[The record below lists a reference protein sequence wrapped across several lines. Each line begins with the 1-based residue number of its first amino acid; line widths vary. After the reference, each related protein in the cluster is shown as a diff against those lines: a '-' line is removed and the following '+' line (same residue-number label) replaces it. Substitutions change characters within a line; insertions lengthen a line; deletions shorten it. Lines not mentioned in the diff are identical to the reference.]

1 VRYVPFLA
9 IQITVLVS
17 LADYSRNNVFVPF
30 IISVLSLGAVRAQP
44 FCNDALLAVTPQLQ
58 TVVRTT

>member
-1 VRYVPFLA
+1 MVRYVQPRMDSMRLP
-9 IQITVLVS
+9 L
-17 LADYSRNNVFVPF
+17 L
-30 IISVLSLGAVRAQP
+30 SVLSLGAVRAQP